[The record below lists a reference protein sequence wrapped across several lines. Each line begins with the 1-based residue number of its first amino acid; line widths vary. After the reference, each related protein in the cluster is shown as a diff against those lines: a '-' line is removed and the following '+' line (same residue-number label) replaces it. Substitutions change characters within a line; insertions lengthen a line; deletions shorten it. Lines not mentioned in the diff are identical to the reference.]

1 MTMTNDLSQGMSIGT
16 TLGVLSGKNR
26 SIVTEYGDT
35 TGTPHSMSEFY
46 AGGNNVPTGTSG
58 TYGAI
63 PSSSTISM
71 SKFFNSTK
79 VTEVHSS
86 KFTTY
91 VSDGQYLDESGVWA
105 TSGTLASSGNNSMQY
120 DDIGTWNGRTDVYIY
135 RLLNLN
141 GTLYLGLKSSGSSTF
156 VNESTADGGFDTL
169 KIYLNQ
175 TNGSGTPDLSLART
189 DALFQSTTNAGDWSW
204 SSVAIST
211 YFGLSS
217 STTNFFEIV

>member
-1 MTMTNDLSQGMSIGT
+1 MAIVTSATGGALSLGT
-16 TLGVLSGKNR
+16 AAGTNR
-26 SIVTEYGDT
+26 SISGEFGGGV
-35 TGTPHSMSEFY
+35 PHSLDEYQTYLGQSSEAQISFSDFY
-46 AGGNNVPTGTSG
+46 GLSAQ
-58 TYGAI
+58 
-63 PSSSTISM
+63 
-71 SKFFNSTK
+71 
-79 VTEVHSS
+79 VHSS

-105 TSGTLASSGNNSMQY
+105 TSGTLASSGSNSMQY
-120 DDIGTWNGRTDVYIY
+120 DDIGNWNGRTDVYIY

-141 GTLYLGLKSSGSSTF
+141 STLYLGLKSSGSSTF

-189 DALFQSTTNAGDWSW
+189 DAFFQSTTNAGDWAWDAS
-204 SSVAIST
+204 IST
-211 YFGLSS
+211 YFGLTS

>member
-1 MTMTNDLSQGMSIGT
+1 MPILGSGIISLGT
-16 TLGVLSGKNR
+16 TAGTNR
-26 SIVTEYGDT
+26 SISGEFG
-35 TGTPHSMSEFY
+35 GSTPHSLSEY
-46 AGGNNVPTGTSG
+46 YSGGSNVPSG
-58 TYGAI
+58 SADSDGNVI
-63 PSSSTISM
+63 PTSSTI
-71 SKFFNSTK
+71 KFSDFYGTPFPQ
-79 VTEVHSS
+79 EVHSS
-86 KFTTY
+86 AFTTY

-105 TSGTLASSGNNSMQY
+105 TSGTLATSGTNSMVT
-120 DDIGTWNGRTDVYIY
+120 DNITSWNGRTDVYIY

-156 VNESTADGGFDTL
+156 VNESTSQGGFDTL

-189 DALFQSTTNAGDWSW
+189 NAIFQSTTNAGDWSW
-204 SSVAIST
+204 SSVAIAT

>member
-1 MTMTNDLSQGMSIGT
+1 MTMSNDLSQGMSIGT
-16 TLGVLSGKNR
+16 TLGLLGSLNR

-35 TGTPHSMSEFY
+35 TAGTHSMSEFY

-58 TYGAI
+58 AYGAI
-63 PSSSTISM
+63 PSSGTIAM

-86 KFTTY
+86 AFTTY

-105 TSGTLASSGNNSMQY
+105 TSGTLATSGSNSMT
-120 DDIGTWNGRTDVYIY
+120 DSTLASWNGRSDVYVY

-141 GTLYLGLKSSGSSTF
+141 NFLYFGLKSSGSSTF

-175 TNGSGTPDLSLART
+175 SNGSGNPDLSLART
-189 DALFQSTTNAGDWSW
+189 SANFSSTTNAGDWSW
-204 SSVAIST
+204 SASIST

-217 STTNFFEIV
+217 STTNYFELV